1 MLFAFIFYYIAISGY
16 ANSIEQK
23 KTFELDFLRY
33 RMPNLIGGGEHPLEV
48 QTEDASFEVLMP
60 AEFTS
65 PDQTAD
71 SVIPSIWK
79 EKVEN
84 AILVE
89 RMYRN
94 PELTLTD
101 LANHLGTN
109 PSLLSKIINR
119 SFGKNFN
126 DYVNQYRV
134 LEVKE
139 NLADPQNAHLTIMSL
154 AYDAGFNSKA
164 TFNRAFKKFTGDN
177 PKTYQIK

>member
-1 MLFAFIFYYIAISGY
+1 
-16 ANSIEQK
+16 
-23 KTFELDFLRY
+23 
-33 RMPNLIGGGEHPLEV
+33 
-48 QTEDASFEVLMP
+48 
-60 AEFTS
+60 
-65 PDQTAD
+65 
-71 SVIPSIWK
+71 
-79 EKVEN
+79 
-84 AILVE
+84 
-89 RMYRN
+89 MYRN

-101 LANHLGTN
+101 LANQLGTN

-139 NLADPQNAHLTIMSL
+139 NLANPANAHLTIMSL

-164 TFNRAFKKFTGDN
+164 TFNRAFKKFTGDS